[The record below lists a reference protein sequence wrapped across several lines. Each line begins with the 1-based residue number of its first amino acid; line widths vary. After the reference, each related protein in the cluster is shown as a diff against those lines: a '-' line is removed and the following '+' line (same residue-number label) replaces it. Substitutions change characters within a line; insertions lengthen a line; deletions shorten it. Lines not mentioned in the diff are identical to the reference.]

1 MDINNALRY
10 ELKIPLESV
19 PVYEIRKWVNLH
31 PHGFRKTFP
40 LRRVNNLYFDTI
52 DYSNF
57 QAHLDGYY
65 ERSKVRLRWYGEGNI
80 FSTSNLEIKSK
91 FGNLGNKNTFLISE
105 EIDLQFHTHQEI
117 FQTVMGQLP
126 NNQAI
131 MLSNYQPV
139 IINYYHREYFES
151 IINGIR
157 LTIDYDHFTFDQRS
171 SIKPN
176 LSFSEPFHNS
186 PIIELKA
193 SKDKYKIL
201 SEVLSLFP
209 ASTNRFSKY
218 MDGMLTILG
227 R

>member
-19 PVYEIRKWVNLH
+19 PVYEIRKWINLH
-31 PHGFRKTFP
+31 PHGFRNTFP
-40 LRRVNNLYFDTI
+40 SRRINNLYFDSI

-57 QAHLDGYY
+57 QAHLAGYY
-65 ERSKVRLRWYGEGNI
+65 ERSKVRLRWYGEETI
-80 FSTSNLEIKSK
+80 FSASNLEIKSK
-91 FGNLGNKNTFLISE
+91 YGNLGNKKMFLISE
-105 EIDLQFHTHQEI
+105 EIDLQFHTHQDI
-117 FQTVMGQLP
+117 FHIIEEQLP
-126 NNQAI
+126 EDQAF
-131 MLSNYQPV
+131 MLSNCRPV
-139 IINYYHREYFES
+139 IINFYQREYFES
-151 IINGIR
+151 VISGIR

-176 LSFSEPFHNS
+176 ISFSEPFHNT
-186 PIIELKA
+186 PIIEIKA
-193 SKDKYKIL
+193 PKDKYKIL

-209 ASTNRFSKY
+209 ASTYRFSKY